1 MTNLSDIQTIAT
13 VLQPLAV
20 APGEAAR
27 LMGIGRTL
35 VYEEIASARLR
46 SAKIGKRRLITVE
59 AIKDWLKAREAEN
72 ASGEGDVN
80 ER

>member
-1 MTNLSDIQTIAT
+1 MTNLPEIQAIAAS
-13 VLQPLAV
+13 LPPLAV

-35 VYEEIASARLR
+35 VYEEIASTRLR
-46 SAKIGKRRLITVE
+46 SAKIGKRRLITIE

-72 ASGEGDVN
+72 ASGEGDAQ
-80 ER
+80 

>member
-1 MTNLSDIQTIAT
+1 MTNLTQIQAIAAS
-13 VLQPLAV
+13 PLAV

-35 VYEEIASARLR
+35 VYEEIASTRLR
-46 SAKIGKRRLITVE
+46 SAKIGKRRLITIE

-72 ASGEGDVN
+72 ASSEGYGQ
-80 ER
+80 